1 MRKKILVADDSI
13 TVLKVV
19 EMAFSASA
27 YDVICVKDGK
37 EALEKFEEDKPD
49 IVLADIIMPEMD
61 GYSLCRAIKSMPD
74 HSHIPV
80 LLLSGAFEPFDR
92 EKADSSAADGI
103 VTKPFESKILVDR
116 VEKLLNPPPKQEIR
130 QEEAVEE
137 AHQATSL
144 ASEGRDR
151 ARDIEDFPVDLDDA
165 LEIPDHASMEQ
176 AEFQEEER
184 IERSSASTPHP
195 MREGE
200 DAGGLTGEETELSAS
215 ESPSILLTDKER
227 ELVTKKL
234 VRMISSD
241 DTLKQIIRETISEI
255 AERIIR
261 ERIKE
266 LEESASE

>member
-27 YDVICVKDGK
+27 YEVICAKDGK
-37 EALEKFEEDKPD
+37 EALEKFEQDKPD

-61 GYSLCRAIKSMPD
+61 GYSLCSTIKGIPS
-74 HSHIPV
+74 HGHIPV

-116 VEKLLNPPPKQEIR
+116 VEKLLNPPPKQEIK
-130 QEEAVEE
+130 QEKDAEEDEAR
-137 AHQATSL
+137 S
-144 ASEGRDR
+144 
-151 ARDIEDFPVDLDDA
+151 IEDFPVDLDDA
-165 LEIPDHASMEQ
+165 LEIPDHVSMEQ
-176 AEFQEEER
+176 DGFQEEDH
-184 IERSSASTPHP
+184 IKKSSADTAHTV
-195 MREGE
+195 REGE
-200 DAGGLTGEETELSAS
+200 DTTGLHVEEARLSDL
-215 ESPSILLTDKER
+215 ESRPVLLTDEER
-227 ELVTKKL
+227 ELVTQKL
-234 VRMISSD
+234 LGMISSD

-261 ERIKE
+261 ERIRE